1 MALVHNQLIAKRSH
15 EPRGATE
22 TRKLNHIH
30 RRKARNYVA
39 EEMSQDFKNKSTDQC
54 FCCKKEI
61 HKLWNCPEFKM
72 MKVKQGCDF
81 VKKHKPSFGCLGKS
95 HSIKD
100 CKVISRGIDGGDRNP
115 NRLLHENRSGT
126 RPIDQESANSYRMSS
141 IKDSLP
147 IARVKLTNSWTG
159 KSLKTCE
166 LQETVSTKI
175 HIDKCRQV
183 FQRNV
188 EI

>member
-1 MALVHNQLIAKRSH
+1 
-15 EPRGATE
+15 
-22 TRKLNHIH
+22 
-30 RRKARNYVA
+30 
-39 EEMSQDFKNKSTDQC
+39 MSQDFKSKSTDQL
-54 FCCKKEI
+54 KSTDLKY
-61 HKLWNCPEFKM
+61 KLWKCPEFKM
-72 MKVKQGCDF
+72 MYVKQRLDF
-81 VKKHKPSFGCLGKS
+81 VNKHKPSFGCLGKS

-100 CKVISRGIDGGDRNP
+100 CKVISRGKDGSDRNP

-126 RPIDQESANSYRMSS
+126 RLIYQESANFYRMSS

-159 KSLKTCE
+159 RSLKTCE

-183 FQRNV
+183 FKRNI